1 MPRDRR
7 VALVIPALDE
17 EASIAGVVRDF
28 RAQPAVELVLVVDN
42 GSRDRT
48 AERAR
53 AEGAQVVAESR
64 PGYGAALRAGIEH
77 AFGLGLEIVVLA
89 EADGTFDPADLESL
103 LAALSGHDLVLG
115 SRTADM
121 RGALRHGNRAVAW
134 LLSALWWR
142 SSCRLTDVGCTY
154 RVLTAEAW
162 TALRDGARADGPEFS
177 PQMICAAFERGL
189 AVREIPVRYGT
200 RARGE
205 SKHTGSLPAAART
218 AARMLRAILAAR
230 LSPRRDGA

>member
-1 MPRDRR
+1 MPGDRR

-28 RAQPAVELVLVVDN
+28 RTQPAVELVLVVDN

-53 AEGAQVVAESR
+53 AEGARVLTESR
-64 PGYGAALRAGIEH
+64 PGYGAALRAGLEH

-89 EADGTFDPADLESL
+89 EADGTFDPDDLESL
-103 LAALSGHDLVLG
+103 LAALAGRDLVLG
-115 SRTADM
+115 SRTAEM

-134 LLSALWWR
+134 LLAALWWR

-154 RVLTAEAW
+154 RALTAGAW
-162 TALRDGARADGPEFS
+162 SALRDGTRADGPEFS
-177 PQMICAAFERGL
+177 PQMICAAFGRRL
-189 AVREIPVRYGT
+189 AVCEIPVRYG
-200 RARGE
+200 ARTGGA
-205 SKHTGSLPAAART
+205 SKHTGSVWAVART
-218 AARMLRAILAAR
+218 AVRMLRTILAMRIAAR
-230 LSPRRDGA
+230 